1 MEWKP
6 PGILLQGLA
15 IPGQREHGE
24 MPGEVLRARGMPS
37 RRKAGLPRGSSLGFC
52 CFIQVISGQESA
64 CSWGSQLLAPPACWD
79 PLL

>member
-24 MPGEVLRARGMPS
+24 MPGEVLRARGSPAWVS
-37 RRKAGLPRGSSLGFC
+37 AVLFKLFLGRRVLAAGALSSWPL
-52 CFIQVISGQESA
+52 
-64 CSWGSQLLAPPACWD
+64 QLAGILSSEHY
-79 PLL
+79 